1 MPLDV
6 GVHRGATRK
15 RAARRAQHLIPRET
29 PGALHGQERAHEFP
43 NEVAGSTRGTHASPR
58 EPGGCQALRGALP
71 QADRT
76 RTWRSPPESTPVMTT
91 EAEDDPALMEETRIG
106 RDTEEGSPPSG
117 IVTR

>member
-1 MPLDV
+1 MRHPANRADV
-6 GVHRGATRK
+6 R
-15 RAARRAQHLIPRET
+15 PC
-29 PGALHGQERAHEFP
+29 GALCHRAP
-43 NEVAGSTRGTHASPR
+43 
-58 EPGGCQALRGALP
+58 
-71 QADRT
+71 DRT